1 MNQLRNCTPYYIVS
15 SYGDYCKNQGTS
27 CLSGSRNTVFICTF
41 TGFIFGSYL
50 EQEADFSYTGLCVF
64 NNANIDDLWPL
75 FKRWWMYDLLIRI
88 LSMWTYKMP
97 VQYIF
102 WRFMVVDQSC
112 IVLAT
117 RCMQRNVAKGT
128 FL

>member
-75 FKRWWMYDLLIRI
+75 FKR
-88 LSMWTYKMP
+88 
-97 VQYIF
+97 
-102 WRFMVVDQSC
+102 
-112 IVLAT
+112 
-117 RCMQRNVAKGT
+117 
-128 FL
+128 